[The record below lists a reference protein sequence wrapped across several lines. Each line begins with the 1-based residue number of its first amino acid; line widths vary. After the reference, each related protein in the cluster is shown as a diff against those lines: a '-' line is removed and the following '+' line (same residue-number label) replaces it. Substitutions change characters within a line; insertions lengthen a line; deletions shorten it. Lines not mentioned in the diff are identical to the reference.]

1 MLYMR
6 ALILFIA
13 KEWVLALCLTLIILL
28 FYSLGWQPFKSFEI
42 NSYDFRS
49 DLRRKLPASPIV
61 IVDIDYESIEKLG
74 AWPWPRTRIADLIS
88 LLNSYEATVIGL
100 DLLYAEASSDLIHKE
115 IALLIDDFKKKGS
128 KKKKALSPFIAR
140 LKEVGEKL
148 DEDKALA
155 TAVKSARNVVM
166 PMHFSLQ
173 RLKGARESDLVK
185 MLKRLH
191 DGGMEASHVYGN
203 EVRGPIGKI
212 AKKSRAIG
220 HNNRIADEDGKMRR
234 EYLLI
239 DYKGSF
245 YPSFSLQVAALYL
258 NSPVKPVKNLDSIR
272 TRHGLK
278 IDTLEIPTGDD
289 NSMLISFNEPKS
301 FSRYSFHEVMEEK
314 IPAEKFKDRI
324 VLVGLNGRERL
335 MHSEVLGMAGQ
346 DSLLITANV
355 IENIINGNHL
365 MRPPWA
371 FPIEAGVIIAI
382 GFFLAF
388 FAHRLSRRAAI
399 ASIFAFSIIW
409 SILTIYLFIEHGLW
423 LSMVYPT
430 FLLIFGYI
438 SMGVIKR
445 LIRNKDM
452 MDQETIES
460 NKMLALSFQSQG
472 LLDMAF
478 DKLKRCP

>member
-1 MLYMR
+1 MR

-42 NSYDFRS
+42 NSYDFRA
-49 DLRRKLPASPIV
+49 DLRKKLPASPIV

-74 AWPWPRTRIADLIS
+74 AWPWSRTRIADLIS

-100 DLLYAEASSDLIHKE
+100 DLLYSEASSDLILKE
-115 IALLIDDFKKKGS
+115 IALLIDDFKKMGS

-220 HNNRIADEDGKMRR
+220 HNNRIADEDGKIRR
-234 EYLLI
+234 EHLLI
-239 DYKGSF
+239 NYKGSF
-245 YPSFSLQVAALYL
+245 YPSFSLQVAALFL
-258 NSPVKPVKNLDSIR
+258 NGPVKPVKNLNSIR

-278 IDTLEIPTGDD
+278 IDTLEIPTRDD

-335 MHSEVLGMAGQ
+335 MHSEVLGVAGQ
-346 DSLLITANV
+346 DSLLVTANV

-409 SILTIYLFIEHGLW
+409 SILTIYLFI
-423 LSMVYPT
+423 
-430 FLLIFGYI
+430 
-438 SMGVIKR
+438 
-445 LIRNKDM
+445 
-452 MDQETIES
+452 
-460 NKMLALSFQSQG
+460 
-472 LLDMAF
+472 
-478 DKLKRCP
+478 